1 MAGRYT
7 RPGTSQAVER
17 GSALAAA
24 IEAERRP
31 HREIT
36 ILGLRG
42 TLLGVFLAVLVAYIR
57 RAGF

>member
-1 MAGRYT
+1 MTARA
-7 RPGTSQAVER
+7 RER
-17 GSALAAA
+17 GAALAAA

-36 ILGLRG
+36 VLGLRG
-42 TLLGVFLAVLVAYIR
+42 TLLGVFLAVLVAYIL